1 MDLEGNLIL
10 DREPARRWVS
20 VIAVVIPVL
29 ACVAGVTW
37 FVRAFISPPTVAIP
51 GSMVLA
57 TAQPTRPVREEP
69 RAPEPAPPAVTM
81 QPVAP
86 TTPMPSYSS
95 SLPMMATLSAA
106 PPSTTP
112 PNAAARFNAPTAVA
126 EPVREGPAV
135 MSTVIEA
142 SAPLITGPI
151 PMPRPRPEVTAAV
164 AAHAVPLPRARPA
177 EEEAAP
183 ASGAEPAYGRHSVD

>member
-20 VIAVVIPVL
+20 VIAVIIPVL

-57 TAQPTRPVREEP
+57 TAQPARPVREEP

-86 TTPMPSYSS
+86 TTPAPSYSS
-95 SLPMMATLSAA
+95 ALPMMATLSAA
-106 PPSTTP
+106 PPST
-112 PNAAARFNAPTAVA
+112 AAARPSASIAFADPGRDLPATSVVVEAPAA
-126 EPVREGPAV
+126 
-135 MSTVIEA
+135 
-142 SAPLITGPI
+142 LITGPI

-164 AAHAVPLPRARPA
+164 TAQAVPLPRARPT